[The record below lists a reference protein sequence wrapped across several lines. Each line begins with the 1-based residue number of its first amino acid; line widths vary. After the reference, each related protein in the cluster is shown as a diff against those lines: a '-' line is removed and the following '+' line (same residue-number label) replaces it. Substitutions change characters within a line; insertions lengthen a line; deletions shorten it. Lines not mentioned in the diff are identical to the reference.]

1 MENYDENIY
10 KQKYLKY
17 KKKYLEE
24 KIRQDGGGCIKWND
38 VIKLY
43 ETKNPSSKSTSSSY
57 KNDPYTAKVL
67 YKIDPY
73 TAQILYSLFK
83 LNKINDINKIN
94 NDKIVLY
101 LKCIQTNIKDIYNLF
116 NIKCKNK
123 NILVSTAYK
132 NNLEC
137 LNEIIFD
144 NLKKYF
150 TESKIEIMKSNNG
163 SNTRTIF
170 SLINIINIFDWGEY
184 RDSAMLNI
192 SSALAKFRIQIDK
205 IIQELNHINTYNIY
219 SIVID
224 KDKDCSIGDSSK
236 NIINIFMSYYDQF
249 NTSLIDL

>member
-101 LKCIQTNIKDIYNLF
+101 LKCIQTNIKDI
-116 NIKCKNK
+116 
-123 NILVSTAYK
+123 
-132 NNLEC
+132 C